1 MSDQVQTLTADTFDT
16 LTGSGLALV
25 DFWAPW
31 CGPCKMQSP
40 IIEQVAERMAD
51 KALVGKVNVDEAP
64 ELAARFGIR
73 SIPTLIIL
81 KDGES
86 VEQLVGL
93 RQLDDLV
100 SALENHA

>member
-1 MSDQVQTLTADTFDT
+1 MADQVQALTADSFDT
-16 LTGSGLALV
+16 RTGSGLALI

-31 CGPCKMQSP
+31 CGPCKMQAP
-40 IIEQVAERMAD
+40 IIEQVAERMGE
-51 KALVGKVNVDEAP
+51 KALVGKVNVDDAP

-100 SALENHA
+100 SALEKHA